1 MRRGLMPT
9 SVPSGI
15 LINPAIWPQ
24 QTWAKIGGGLCPLLW
39 GAGYPSNKMW
49 PGLRSTSAASGILIH
64 PAVWPQY
71 MGRKVGAVPL
81 FRGEIGPQL
90 TQCRLG
96 RGLHPYQVASSSSSS
111 LVVTDMGQKLG
122 AVPLWGGGAGSQS
135 NTMWPG
141 PRPTSKPSYILKL
154 LTCFIAG
161 IPPSVLM
168 LFKTSDAS
176 FPLASS
182 HGSICKH
189 KSDVNCRQI

>member
-1 MRRGLMPT
+1 MGRKVG
-9 SVPSGI
+9 S
-15 LINPAIWPQ
+15 
-24 QTWAKIGGGLCPLLW
+24 GGGLCPF
-39 GAGYPSNKMW
+39 
-49 PGLRSTSAASGILIH
+49 
-64 PAVWPQY
+64 
-71 MGRKVGAVPL
+71 VGELVPH
-81 FRGEIGPQL
+81 L

-111 LVVTDMGQKLG
+111 LVVTDMGKKLV

-141 PRPTSKPSYILKL
+141 PRHTSKTSYILKL

-189 KSDVNCRQI
+189 KSDVLTVDKYEDGLSLA